1 MSGGFFRGTSADQDT
16 RFSNKQA
23 KLLKSQK
30 FAPELEHLVDVTK
43 VKMDVIRPWIAT
55 RVTQLLGFEDEVLIN
70 FIYGLLDGKDVNGK
84 GIQIQLTGFMEKNTG
99 KFMKELWSLLLSA
112 QKNTSGVPQQF
123 LDAKEEELRKKKAE
137 SDRITLEIQKKKEVD
152 QEKMKDMDGELDSLK
167 LVADVS
173 NGLPP
178 NHSAS
183 KASDV
188 HPKEDKD
195 LDERNGSPKINRQ
208 SRTSAGRPTSS
219 ERISP
224 RSISKSFSN
233 SRSPSDDRHRSRS
246 ISVSPESRRRSISP
260 ERRYQSPRKNSVSP
274 RYKDSQRRPRSPIRR
289 RSPYSRRRSS
299 SHSWRR
305 SPSRGRHVPYSSRW
319 RRSPSPW
326 RRRSPSLRRHR
337 SPSPT
342 RRRSPSPRRRRTP
355 SPTRY
360 RSPSP
365 LRRRSPSPIRR
376 RSPRRRRSPSPMHR
390 RSPSPMGQRSPIRNR
405 RSLTPPRRRSTSL
418 QRKGPSTPRRRSPLL
433 IRRKS
438 PPARSPKLRRSPL
451 RSPRKRNRSPSP
463 YKGRSPDYQR
473 PRSLSRDRAVRGN
486 GVGTSWRPIDYESE
500 RNRGEKSPVRYSS
513 QGEAHGRKSR
523 QKPISLMSPQRD
535 PRDRG
540 DIRRKKPVL
549 EHDAER
555 SPSQSE
561 HSLSQKSNS
570 VEDKRSSP
578 TISESPVRQRQ
589 ERRRHA
595 NSESP
600 KRQAK
605 SWAKHD
611 DTSESGGGEE
621 SHHARGHMRHGQR
634 TGSPAKKVM
643 DSPHGGERNISSKD
657 FDRDEYSSGE
667 AEQHSSKHINRH
679 MESIESRKKEKE
691 RKSEKPS
698 TTVGHHGILIEK
710 STHILEEVEYG
721 PGRAQ
726 GVRYSPDHG
735 TDKLPLTRQ
744 LKSDS
749 SNKMAQ
755 KPYLREDR
763 KVIHSHDIEDR
774 TLDERKDCIRNPS
787 KRVVRNNQN
796 RGTDSEENEKNRS
809 ENVERRKH
817 KRTGKHDMS
826 SGDDDSSHDSRIDER
841 KEAKM
846 RRREEKKLRKEERRQ
861 KREERR
867 RRREEKRT
875 SKLKNKIVDTVTP
888 PSDIDNYR
896 NDGDESDAAAVG
908 RDSHLSEAEEM
919 ESEQKKL
926 EIELRKK
933 ALESLRAKKA
943 INA

>member
-1 MSGGFFRGTSADQDT
+1 MSGGGFFRGTSADQDT

-30 FAPELEHLVDVTK
+30 FAPELEHLVDATK

-55 RVTQLLGFEDEVLIN
+55 RVTELLGFEDEVLIN

-84 GIQIQLTGFMEKNTG
+84 EIQIQLTGFMEKNTG
-99 KFMKELWSLLLSA
+99 KFMRDLWSLLLSA
-112 QKNTSGVPQQF
+112 QKNASGVPQQF
-123 LDAKEEELRKKKAE
+123 LDAKEDELRKKKVE
-137 SDRITLEIQKKKEVD
+137 LDRITLEIQKKKEVD
-152 QEKMKDMDGELDSLK
+152 QVKMKDMMDGELDSLK
-167 LVADVS
+167 LAADMS

-208 SRTSAGRPTSS
+208 SRTSASAGRPSSS

-233 SRSPSDDRHRSRS
+233 SRSQSDGRHRSRS

-260 ERRYQSPRKNSVSP
+260 ERRYRSPRKNSVSP

-305 SPSRGRHVPYSSRW
+305 SPSPRRHVPYSSRR

-326 RRRSPSLRRHR
+326 RRKSPSLRRH
-337 SPSPT
+337 
-342 RRRSPSPRRRRTP
+342 RSPSPRRRRTP

-360 RSPSP
+360 RLPSP

-376 RSPRRRRSPSPMHR
+376 RSPHRRRSPSPVHR
-390 RSPSPMGQRSPIRNR
+390 RSPSPMGQRSPIRSR

-418 QRKGPSTPRRRSPLL
+418 QRRGPSTPRRRSPFP

-438 PPARSPKLRRSPL
+438 PPARSPKHRRSPL

-463 YKGRSPDYQR
+463 YRGHSPDYQR
-473 PRSLSRDRAVRGN
+473 PRSLSRDRAVRSN
-486 GVGTSWRPIDYESE
+486 GVGTSRRHIDYEFE
-500 RNRGEKSPVRYSS
+500 RNRGDKSPARHSS
-513 QGEAHGRKSR
+513 QGEGHGRKSH

-540 DIRRKKPVL
+540 DIRQKKPVL
-549 EHDAER
+549 EPSAER

-561 HSLSQKSNS
+561 NSLSQKTNS
-570 VEDKRSSP
+570 VDDKRSPP

-589 ERRRHA
+589 ERRTHA
-595 NSESP
+595 NGESP

-605 SWAKHD
+605 GWAKHD
-611 DTSESGGGEE
+611 DTSESGGEEE
-621 SHHARGHMRHGQR
+621 SHRARGHMRHGQR
-634 TGSPAKKVM
+634 TSSPAKKVM

-657 FDRDEYSSGE
+657 FDLDEYSSGE
-667 AEQHSSKHINRH
+667 AEQRSSKHSNRH
-679 MESIESRKKEKE
+679 MERIESRKKEKE

-698 TTVGHHGILIEK
+698 TTVGHRGILNEK
-710 STHILEEVEYG
+710 STHTLEEVEYG

-726 GVRYSPDHG
+726 GVSYSPDHG

-744 LKSDS
+744 LESDS
-749 SNKMAQ
+749 SNKRAR

-774 TLDERKDCIRNPS
+774 ALDERKDYIRSPS
-787 KRVVRNNQN
+787 KRVVHNNQT
-796 RGTDSEENEKNRS
+796 RGSDSEENEKNRS

-817 KRTGKHDMS
+817 KSTGKHDMAS
-826 SGDDDSSHDSRIDER
+826 DDDSSHDSHIDER
-841 KEAKM
+841 KEAK
-846 RRREEKKLRKEERRQ
+846 RRRKEEKKLRKEERRQ

-896 NDGDESDAAAVG
+896 NGGDESDAAAAG
-908 RDSHLSEAEEM
+908 KDSHPSEAEEM

-926 EIELRKK
+926 EIELRKR

-943 INA
+943 NNA